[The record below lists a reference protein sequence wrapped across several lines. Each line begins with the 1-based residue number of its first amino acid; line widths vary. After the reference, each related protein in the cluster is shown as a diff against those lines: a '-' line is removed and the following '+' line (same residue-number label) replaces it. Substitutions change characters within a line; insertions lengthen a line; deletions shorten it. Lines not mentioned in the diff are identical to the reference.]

1 MVEGVEVLDLGW
13 VDLSESQHSWP
24 DITCHA
30 HFLLC
35 FVLLSWT
42 IYIYLW
48 YPPFLSSSHP
58 THPHLYIHR
67 CTILSILSTVHLL
80 WKLASK
86 KFLSATGNRTPVSRV
101 TGGDTSHYTIAE
113 VKIKFGHDILEF
125 PTSDL
130 KSNALL
136 SIQLQMPYGQSSR
149 VEFIVL
155 DILVYWIVKK
165 CM

>member
-1 MVEGVEVLDLGW
+1 MVEGVKVLDLGW

-30 HFLLC
+30 HFLFC
-35 FVLLSWT
+35 CHGQYTST
-42 IYIYLW
+42 YG
-48 YPPFLSSSHP
+48 
-58 THPHLYIHR
+58 THPSSFLFPPNPPPLTYTQMYH
-67 CTILSILSTVHLL
+67 ILSILSTVHLL

-86 KFLSATGNRTPVSRV
+86 KNLSATGNRTPVSRV

-130 KSNALL
+130 KSNVLL

>member
-1 MVEGVEVLDLGW
+1 MVEGVKVLDLGW

-30 HFLLC
+30 HFLFC
-35 FVLLSWT
+35 CHGQYTST
-42 IYIYLW
+42 YGTH
-48 YPPFLSSSHP
+48 PSSSHP
-58 THPHLYIHR
+58 THPHLHIHR

-86 KFLSATGNRTPVSRV
+86 KNLSATGNRTPVSRV